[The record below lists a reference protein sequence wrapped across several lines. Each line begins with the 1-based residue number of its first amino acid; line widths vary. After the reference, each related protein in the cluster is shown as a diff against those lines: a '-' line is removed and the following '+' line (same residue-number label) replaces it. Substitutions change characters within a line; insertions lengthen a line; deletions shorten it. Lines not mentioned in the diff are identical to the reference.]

1 MQYGL
6 QVWGQKQSTTLNH
19 IERLQNKTVK
29 IMYLKSKYD
38 AVNPVYKKWKIL
50 NIRDMLTLSNCQF
63 VQDRING
70 KLPGSFNDYFK
81 RTRNQHNS
89 YTRGSK
95 EGKVIK

>member
-70 KLPGSFNDYFK
+70 QLIRLREEEINIILILEAV
-81 RTRNQHNS
+81 R
-89 YTRGSK
+89 
-95 EGKVIK
+95 KVK

>member
-1 MQYGL
+1 
-6 QVWGQKQSTTLNH
+6 
-19 IERLQNKTVK
+19 
-29 IMYLKSKYD
+29 
-38 AVNPVYKKWKIL
+38 
-50 NIRDMLTLSNCQF
+50 MLTLSNCQF

-89 YTRGSK
+89 NTRGSK